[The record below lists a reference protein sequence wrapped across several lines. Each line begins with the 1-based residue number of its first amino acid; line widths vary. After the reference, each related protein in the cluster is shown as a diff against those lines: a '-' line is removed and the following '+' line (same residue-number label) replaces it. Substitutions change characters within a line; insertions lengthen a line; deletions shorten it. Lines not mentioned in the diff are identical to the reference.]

1 MPIHVKQSKKETVIT
16 VSGAL
21 DPVQL
26 DQTIRYLRYL
36 SLTRDFKKVSQASAD
51 KLAEEINEAAYR
63 KRRRKLAS

>member
-1 MPIHVKQSKKETVIT
+1 MPVQVKQTKKETVIT

-36 SLTRDFKKVSQASAD
+36 SLTRNFKKVPQAVAD
-51 KLAEEINEAAYR
+51 KLADDINEAAYR
-63 KRRRKLAS
+63 KRQRQLAS